1 MTNRI
6 YDEEEIREVVL
17 VQKVEIIYNLLWM
30 RMEIML
36 MEIIMEMEEG
46 DRPLVKVIKMVIK
59 FDVQVGVK
67 TLQ

>member
-1 MTNRI
+1 M
-6 YDEEEIREVVL
+6 VL